1 MFTNSQMRYLARES
15 VAVFMRMKGMGVIST
30 LIMSVALLMLA
41 LFTLFTVNLREL
53 AQSFRSEIEIDVF
66 VKEDVNEAQTAALRT
81 RLEQMEGVARVQF
94 VSKEEALAEFRR
106 QLGPDSDLLDVLEEN
121 PLPASMRLTLQETHR
136 QSDKLSMLASYIR
149 ELPEVDEVR
158 YGDIWVSR
166 LEQYIRVFT
175 MIDVLVGGIVL
186 LSALF
191 VISNTVRL
199 TVLARARTIEV
210 MRLVGATNWFIRM
223 PFVIEA
229 AVQGAIAGGLAM
241 LVLWGAHRYAEQ
253 FLHPLTFYRPLEVT
267 GFVVLCSFVC
277 ILGSLS
283 SLRRFLR
290 L

>member
-15 VAVFMRMKGMGVIST
+15 VAVFMRMKGMSVVST
-30 LIMSVALLMLA
+30 LIMSMALLMLA
-41 LFTLFTVNLREL
+41 LFTLFTLNLRDL
-53 AQSFRSEIEIDVF
+53 GRSFRNEIEIDVF
-66 VKEDVNEAQTAALRT
+66 VKEEVGDEQMAALRT
-81 RLEQMEGVARVQF
+81 RLERMEGVAKVQF
-94 VSKEEALAEFRR
+94 VSKDEALEEFRS

-121 PLPASMRLTLQETHR
+121 PLPASMRLTLQDTYR
-136 QSDKLSMLASYIR
+136 QSDKLSMLAGYIR

-158 YGDIWVSR
+158 YGDVWVSR

-175 MIDVLVGGIVL
+175 LLDVLVGAIVM
-186 LSALF
+186 LSAFF

-199 TVLARARTIEV
+199 TVLARSRTIEV

-229 AVQGAIAGGLAM
+229 ALQGALAGGIAM
-241 LVLWGAHRYAEQ
+241 LVLWAAHGYAVQ
-253 FLHPLTFYRPLEVT
+253 FVHPLAFYRPLEVA
-267 GFVVLCSFVC
+267 GFVALCSVVC
-277 ILGSLS
+277 VFGSLS

>member
-15 VAVFMRMKGMGVIST
+15 VAVFMRMKGMGVVST

-41 LFTLFTVNLREL
+41 LFTLFTLNLREL
-53 AQSFRSEIEIDVF
+53 ARSFRSEIEIDVF
-66 VKEDVNEAQTAALRT
+66 VKEEVPDEQMAALRV
-81 RLEQMEGVARVQF
+81 RLEQMEGVAKVQY
-94 VSKEEALAEFRR
+94 VSRDEALVEFRS

-136 QSDKLSMLASYIR
+136 QSDKLSMLASYVR

-158 YGDIWVSR
+158 YGDVWVSR

-175 MIDVLVGGIVL
+175 IIDVLVGTIVL

-199 TVLARARTIEV
+199 TVLARQRTIEI

-229 AVQGAIAGGLAM
+229 AVQGAIAGALAM
-241 LVLWGAHRYAEQ
+241 LVLWAAHHYATQ
-253 FLHPLTFYRPLEVT
+253 FLRPLAFYRPLEVV
-267 GFVVLCSFVC
+267 GFVVLCSVVC
-277 ILGSLS
+277 VFGSLS
-283 SLRRFLR
+283 SLRRLLR